1 MHIQTPFRDQ
11 KWHGVP
17 TSLQSQLS
25 RAAALSPLMLAAAVA
40 PTPRCSMQQHIS
52 RLSFTM
58 ALWLME
64 YPHLL
69 FGIIYGFYL
78 YMCIYVCIYIYT
90 DRYLSISININI
102 SISLYLSIYL
112 YIYILYL
119 DWRCIPLSKGLY
131 PTYTSN
137 FPIYIWVE
145 MDVIWLVN

>member
-17 TSLQSQLS
+17 TSLESQLS

-69 FGIIYGFYL
+69 WD
-78 YMCIYVCIYIYT
+78 CIWVISGLKTSYSWGRTSKQFPWQQVERCRRCPHLTTISAFRRSST
-90 DRYLSISININI
+90 VSANVGSGASCGWNPLSIPLRICPA
-102 SISLYLSIYL
+102 IY
-112 YIYILYL
+112 
-119 DWRCIPLSKGLY
+119 S
-131 PTYTSN
+131 
-137 FPIYIWVE
+137 V
-145 MDVIWLVN
+145 WLKPH

>member
-58 ALWLME
+58 ALWLID

-78 YMCIYVCIYIYT
+78 YMCIYIYIYVYIYT

-102 SISLYLSIYL
+102 NISIYLSIY
-112 YIYILYL
+112 IY
-119 DWRCIPLSKGLY
+119 
-131 PTYTSN
+131 
-137 FPIYIWVE
+137 YIW
-145 MDVIWLVN
+145 IGGASRLVKDYTPLINRISPFIFGLKWMLYGL

>member
-17 TSLQSQLS
+17 TSLESQLS

-78 YMCIYVCIYIYT
+78 YMCIYIYIYIYIQI
-90 DRYLSISININI
+90 DISI
-102 SISLYLSIYL
+102 LYFYKYKWLSIYL
-112 YIYILYL
+112 SMIYIYI
-119 DWRCIPLSKGLY
+119 ISGLEVH
-131 PTYTSN
+131 PA
-137 FPIYIWVE
+137 
-145 MDVIWLVN
+145 

>member
-17 TSLQSQLS
+17 TSLESQLS

-78 YMCIYVCIYIYT
+78 YMCIYIYVYIYIY
-90 DRYLSISININI
+90 
-102 SISLYLSIYL
+102 
-112 YIYILYL
+112 
-119 DWRCIPLSKGLY
+119 
-131 PTYTSN
+131 
-137 FPIYIWVE
+137 YIW
-145 MDVIWLVN
+145 IGGASRLVKDYTPLINRISPFIFGLKWMLYGL

>member
-17 TSLQSQLS
+17 TSLESQLS

-78 YMCIYVCIYIYT
+78 YMCIYIYIYT
-90 DRYLSISININI
+90 DRYLSISINTNI
-102 SISLYLSIYL
+102 SIYL
-112 YIYILYL
+112 YILYL

-131 PTYTSN
+131 PTYKSN
-137 FPIYIWVE
+137 FPINIWVE